1 MGFQVKEGKRK
12 MQSSRLIQMHLHQAE
27 RGISK
32 RTNLRLYFKL
42 FCLIAGGILGAVYL
56 WAAVAFF
63 FAVTP

>member
-1 MGFQVKEGKRK
+1 
-12 MQSSRLIQMHLHQAE
+12 MQSTKLIWLHMQHAE
-27 RGISK
+27 RGTGK
-32 RTNLRLYFKL
+32 RTNLRFYFKA